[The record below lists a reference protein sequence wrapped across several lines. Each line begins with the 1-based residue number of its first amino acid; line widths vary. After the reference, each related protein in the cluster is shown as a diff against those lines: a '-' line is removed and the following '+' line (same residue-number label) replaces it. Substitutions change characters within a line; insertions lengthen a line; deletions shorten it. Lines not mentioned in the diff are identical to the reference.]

1 MFIDAT
7 NPMRD
12 AFETIQATDVISDAK
27 KHVLFQGL
35 EALSRQ
41 HCPEPAQAVRCC
53 EECLTRHRCLP
64 AVLDLLGS

>member
-1 MFIDAT
+1 MFIDVT

-35 EALSRQ
+35 EALRRQ
-41 HCPEPAQAVRCC
+41 HCPQPAQSIGGC
-53 EECLTRHRCLP
+53 EDCLARHRCQS

>member
-7 NPMRD
+7 NPMQD
-12 AFETIQATDVISDAK
+12 AIETIQATDVISDAK

-35 EALSRQ
+35 EALRRQ
-41 HCPEPAQAVRCC
+41 HCPQPPQSIGFC
-53 EECLTRHRCLP
+53 EECLTRHRCLT

>member
-7 NPMRD
+7 NPMQD

-27 KHVLFQGL
+27 KLVLYRGL
-35 EALSRQ
+35 EALRRQ
-41 HCPEPAQAVRCC
+41 HCPEPAQAIRCC
-53 EECLTRHRCLP
+53 EECLSRHRCLT

>member
-27 KHVLFQGL
+27 KLVLFQGL
-35 EALSRQ
+35 EALRRQ
-41 HCPEPAQAVRCC
+41 HCPEPAQAARCC
-53 EECLTRHRCLP
+53 EACLTRHRCLT